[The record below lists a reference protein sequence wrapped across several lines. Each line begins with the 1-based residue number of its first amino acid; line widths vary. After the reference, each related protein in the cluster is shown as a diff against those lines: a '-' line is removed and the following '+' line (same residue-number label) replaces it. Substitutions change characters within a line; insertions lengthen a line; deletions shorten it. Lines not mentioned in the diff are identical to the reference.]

1 MTPPAI
7 AASLTNLRVNMLA
20 NIIKT
25 GYAQLN
31 YFAKSV
37 PQDSQN
43 LASSELE
50 VLHSGHVPGSNGS
63 GVGFGVG
70 SATELFKIT
79 ISPTLRT

>member
-25 GYAQLN
+25 GYSQLN

-63 GVGFGVG
+63 GVG
-70 SATELFKIT
+70 AAAELFKIT